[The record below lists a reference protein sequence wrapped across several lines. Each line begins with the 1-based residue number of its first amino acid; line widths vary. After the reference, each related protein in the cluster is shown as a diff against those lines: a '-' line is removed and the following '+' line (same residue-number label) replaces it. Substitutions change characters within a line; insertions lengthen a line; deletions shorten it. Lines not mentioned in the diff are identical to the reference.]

1 MLKYLLSLFSV
12 DLAVDLGTANT
23 LIYTQDSGIIL
34 REPSVVA
41 MNTVTKRVEAVGAE
55 AYDMVGKTPD
65 HIKAIRPMQDG
76 VIADFEAAER
86 MISHFVQKALGRRR
100 WAAPRMV
107 VGVPLRIT
115 PVERRAVR
123 DSVLRA
129 RASEVFLVQQPI
141 AAAIGAGL
149 DVTTPI
155 GCCVVDIGGGTTDIA
170 VISLSGIAAGTSVR
184 AAGDMFTQG
193 IIEHLRRAHGLLVGE
208 RTGERI
214 KMALGNARPG
224 MQARSMEIRGRDLSR
239 LSPAT
244 LTVTDQ
250 DIREGLSGPLHQLLT
265 AVANVLEKV
274 EPELSADLV
283 ENGILLTGGGALL
296 EGLPELLADETNLAV
311 KVAEHPLDCVVNG
324 AGVMLERMDLLQQVS
339 RHDV

>member
-41 MNTVTKRVEAVGAE
+41 MNTRTNRVEAVGTA
-55 AYDMVGKTPD
+55 AYQMVGKTPG
-65 HIKAIRPMQDG
+65 HIKAIRPMRDG

-86 MISHFVQKALGRRR
+86 MISYFVRKALGRRR

-123 DSVLRA
+123 DSILRA
-129 RASEVFLVQQPI
+129 RASEVFLVDQPL

-149 DVTTPI
+149 DVTSPD
-155 GCCVVDIGGGTTDIA
+155 GSCVVDIGGGTTDIA

-184 AAGDMFTQG
+184 AAGDMFTRY
-193 IIEHLRRAHGLLVGE
+193 IKDHLRHTHQILVGE
-208 RTGERI
+208 RTAEAI
-214 KMALGNARPG
+214 KMRIGSARPL
-224 MQARSMEIRGRDLSR
+224 AKPLSLEIRGRDVRRMVPS
-239 LSPAT
+239 T
-244 LTVTDQ
+244 LTISDTDV
-250 DIREGLSGPLHQLLT
+250 REGLTQPLKELLH
-265 AVANVLEKV
+265 AVRQVLEIT

-283 ENGILLTGGGALL
+283 EHGIVLTGGGAMLR
-296 EGLPELLADETNLAV
+296 GLPELLSEETRL
-311 KVAEHPLDCVVNG
+311 KVIVSESPLDCVVNG
-324 AGVMLERMDLLQQVS
+324 AGRMLDQMELLHQVS
-339 RHDV
+339 RAV

>member
-41 MNTVTKRVEAVGAE
+41 MNTVTKRVEAVGVE

-214 KMALGNARPG
+214 KMALGSARPG

>member
-1 MLKYLLSLFSV
+1 M
-12 DLAVDLGTANT
+12 
-23 LIYTQDSGIIL
+23 
-34 REPSVVA
+34 
-41 MNTVTKRVEAVGAE
+41 
-55 AYDMVGKTPD
+55 
-65 HIKAIRPMQDG
+65 
-76 VIADFEAAER
+76 
-86 MISHFVQKALGRRR
+86 
-100 WAAPRMV
+100 
-107 VGVPLRIT
+107 
-115 PVERRAVR
+115 
-123 DSVLRA
+123 
-129 RASEVFLVQQPI
+129 
-141 AAAIGAGL
+141 
-149 DVTTPI
+149 
-155 GCCVVDIGGGTTDIA
+155 DIGGGTTDIA

-193 IIEHLRRAHGLLVGE
+193 IIEHLRRAQGLLVGE

-214 KMALGNARPG
+214 KMALGSARPG

-296 EGLPELLADETNLAV
+296 EGLPELLADETNLTV

-324 AGVMLERMDLLQQVS
+324 AGVMLERVDLLQQIS
-339 RHDV
+339 RHDA

>member
-1 MLKYLLSLFSV
+1 
-12 DLAVDLGTANT
+12 
-23 LIYTQDSGIIL
+23 
-34 REPSVVA
+34 
-41 MNTVTKRVEAVGAE
+41 
-55 AYDMVGKTPD
+55 
-65 HIKAIRPMQDG
+65 
-76 VIADFEAAER
+76 
-86 MISHFVQKALGRRR
+86 
-100 WAAPRMV
+100 MV

-214 KMALGNARPG
+214 KMALGSARPG
-224 MQARSMEIRGRDLSR
+224 MQARSMEIRGRDLC
-239 LSPAT
+239 P
-244 LTVTDQ
+244 
-250 DIREGLSGPLHQLLT
+250 P
-265 AVANVLEKV
+265 
-274 EPELSADLV
+274 
-283 ENGILLTGGGALL
+283 
-296 EGLPELLADETNLAV
+296 
-311 KVAEHPLDCVVNG
+311 
-324 AGVMLERMDLLQQVS
+324 VS
-339 RHDV
+339 RPR

>member
-12 DLAVDLGTANT
+12 DLAMDLGTANT

-41 MNTVTKRVEAVGAE
+41 MNTNTRRVEAVGRE

-86 MISHFVQKALGRRR
+86 MISHFIQRSLGRRR

-129 RASEVFLVQQPI
+129 RASEVFLVQQPV

-149 DVTTPI
+149 DVTTPV

-184 AAGDMFTQG
+184 AAGDMFTHA

-214 KMALGNARPG
+214 KIAIGSARPNSET
-224 MQARSMEIRGRDLSR
+224 RSMAIRGRDLSR
-239 LSPAT
+239 LTPAT

-250 DIREGLSGPLHQLLT
+250 DIREGLSGPLHQLVR
-265 AVANVLEKV
+265 AVAGVLERV

-296 EGLPELLADETNLAV
+296 DGLPDLLSDETNL
-311 KVAEHPLDCVVNG
+311 KVNVADHPLDCVVNG
-324 AGVMLERMDLLQQVS
+324 AGRMLEKLDLLQQVS
-339 RHDV
+339 RHEG